1 MATKQQYADPKYKGP
16 SNFEMGL
23 SALGK
28 GLGGLATTGNPYV
41 AAGMAALDVYQGFK
55 NQDAAEEQLALQRE
69 QYNDQMNA
77 NRAAEEERKKNQVTQ
92 DIFTGSNFATS
103 LQDDLQ
109 KRYGDY
115 WKNVGR

>member
-1 MATKQQYADPKYKGP
+1 MATNQIQKPNK
-16 SNFEMGL
+16 FEMGL

-28 GLGGLATTGNPYV
+28 GIGGLATTGNPYV
-41 AAGMAALDVYQGFK
+41 AAGMAALDLYQGFK

-69 QYNDQMNA
+69 QYNDQLAA
-77 NRAAEEERKKNQVTQ
+77 NRDAEEERKRNQMVQ
-92 DIFTGSNFATS
+92 DAYTGANFATS

-115 WKNVGR
+115 WKSIGR